1 MCPPESQEIDSPS
14 GDVEDDSEEVGLES
28 GEDLLSPPES
38 QEVQTPTDPDSFISN
53 NLGKPS
59 L

>member
-1 MCPPESQEIDSPS
+1 M
-14 GDVEDDSEEVGLES
+14 EDDSEEVGLES

-38 QEVQTPTDPDSFISN
+38 QEVQTPTDPDSFIST
-53 NLGKPS
+53 NLGKTS